1 MTPRRWLLLALAAA
15 AVLILAGRAVARAYV
30 DYEWFAALGA
40 AQVWRTRAMAI
51 AVLRLAS
58 GAAAAA
64 FVFANLYAVRRSVVS
79 LVLPRR
85 VANLEIPQEVS
96 GRWLLA
102 AVIGLSLLFGA
113 LLSLPQDD
121 WTSFL
126 LARGGV
132 PFGESDPYFNQDLGF
147 FVYWLPFETA
157 LHTWTLISILIV
169 AAIVLFLYA
178 LTPSLRWD
186 RGTLYVSAY
195 VRRHIMVLAGVLLL
209 MLAWSYRLD
218 MYTLLLDGS
227 GVDGTF
233 TWVDHVVGI
242 PGSLILAI
250 ATLGTAIVVVIFGWR
265 GQLRVAGAAIVAVLL
280 LSIVVRQ
287 GAPWFATRNVKDQA
301 VRERPYEAT
310 RAGYTRR
317 AFALDRVAAD
327 DSANGVT
334 FASLADAGRSVSS
347 WDGAALVHAAEGARP
362 VDVRL
367 GEIGWRAT
375 PAGLE
380 ALVPEHPLRPAGS
393 STEGVPWKLARVLA
407 WTADER
413 GAPMRVDENGAP
425 TNDDASL
432 GIPLVHDSAS
442 GFVVVDD
449 TAGRIPG
456 ARLDSWSARLAH
468 AWSFQRPMLLGAD
481 LPAHAK
487 LVMRRDLRGRVATLL
502 PFFAQSSS
510 VTPLV
515 VADSLLWVVD
525 LYSAS
530 GYYPLS
536 RGEMIA
542 GDHRAYWHHAA
553 TAVVVAAT
561 GRIAVVPDSTLDPM
575 ATTWVRRFPELFTTW
590 RALPAGTRAALPPAM
605 DELRAQALAL
615 GRYGTRANSDVPR
628 HRPTADGADAML
640 AGPDVPYVTPDG
652 RATAV
657 ALPLLTDRGEDV
669 RGALVGVGGER
680 RRTVWLA
687 SAGDTARWSLVLD
700 RLRTAEGTPAPGDA
714 PVLRGPVRLV
724 PTTDSRGTF
733 VQSVYA
739 WHAAGGATLQ
749 RVAALADDSPR
760 AGATFGELAGATIS
774 TATGARSAP
783 MPSGDLQT
791 QVRALYKA
799 MRDALRRGDWAAF
812 GQAFDALGRIVPPTD
827 RKP

>member
-15 AVLILAGRAVARAYV
+15 AVLLLAGRAAARAYV

-40 AQVWRTRAMAI
+40 ADVWRTRAMAI
-51 AVLRLAS
+51 AVLRVAS
-58 GAAAAA
+58 GIAAGA

-85 VANLEIPQEVS
+85 IANLEIPQEVS

-102 AVIGLSLLFGA
+102 AVLALSIVFGA

-195 VRRHIMVLAGVLLL
+195 VRRHVMVLAGVLLL

-227 GVDGTF
+227 GSDGAF
-233 TWVDHVVGI
+233 TYVDHVVGI

-250 ATLGTAIVVVIFGWR
+250 ATLGTALVVVITGWR

-280 LSIVVRQ
+280 LSLVVRQ
-287 GAPWFATRNVKDQA
+287 GAPWFATRDGTDAA
-301 VRERPYEAT
+301 VRERPYQAT

-317 AFALDRVAAD
+317 AFALDHVVVD
-327 DSANGVT
+327 DSAGGVT
-334 FASLADAGRSVSS
+334 FAALGDAARSVSS

-375 PAGLE
+375 PRGLE
-380 ALVPEHPLRPAGS
+380 ALLPEHPLRPARSAGDA
-393 STEGVPWKLARVLA
+393 TPWKLARVLA

-413 GAPMRVDENGAP
+413 GAPLRVDEGGVP
-425 TNDDASL
+425 VTDDPSL
-432 GIPLVHDSAS
+432 GVPLVHDSAS
-442 GFVVVDD
+442 GYVVVGDS
-449 TAGRIPG
+449 ANRIPG
-456 ARLDSWSARLAH
+456 ATLRSWTDRLAH
-468 AWSFQRPMLLGAD
+468 AWSFQRPALLSSD
-481 LPAHAK
+481 QPEYAK
-487 LVMRRDLRGRVATLL
+487 LVMRRDVRGRLETLL

-510 VTPLV
+510 ITPLV
-515 VADSLLWVVD
+515 VADSLLWLVD

-553 TAVVVAAT
+553 TALVVAAT
-561 GRIAVVPDSTLDPM
+561 GRVAVVPDSALDPM

-628 HRPTADGADAML
+628 HRPTADGADAIV

-657 ALPLLTDRGEDV
+657 ALPLVTDRGDDL

-687 SAGDTARWSLVLD
+687 GVGDSVHWSSVLD
-700 RLRTAEGTPAPGDA
+700 RLRASEGDPAADA
-714 PVLRGPVRLV
+714 PMLRGPVRLV
-724 PTTDSRGTF
+724 PMAGGRGAF
-733 VQSVYA
+733 VQSAYA

-749 RVAALADDSPR
+749 RVAAISADSAR
-760 AGATFGELAGATIS
+760 SAASFGQLAGAALANAS
-774 TATGARSAP
+774 GAPGAP
-783 MPSGDLQT
+783 LPAGDLRS
-791 QVRALYKA
+791 QVRALYAA
-799 MRDALRRGDWAAF
+799 MRDAMRRGDWVAF
-812 GQAFDALGRIVPPTD
+812 GQAFDALGRIVPD
-827 RKP
+827 RK

>member
-30 DYEWFAALGA
+30 DYEWFASLGA
-40 AQVWRTRAMAI
+40 AELWRTRAMAV
-51 AVLRLAS
+51 AVLRVAS
-58 GAAAAA
+58 GLAAGA

-102 AVIGLSLLFGA
+102 AVIALSLVFGA

-195 VRRHIMVLAGVLLL
+195 VRRHVMVLAGVLLL

-218 MYTLLLDGS
+218 MYTLLLQGS
-227 GVDGTF
+227 GTDGAF
-233 TWVDHVVGI
+233 TYVDHVVGI
-242 PGSLILAI
+242 PGSLVLAI
-250 ATLGTAIVVVIFGWR
+250 ATLGTALVVVIFGWR
-265 GQLRVAGAAIVAVLL
+265 GQLRVAGAAIVAVLV
-280 LSIVVRQ
+280 LSLVVRQ
-287 GAPWFATRNVKDQA
+287 GAPWFATRGVADPA
-301 VRERPYEAT
+301 LRERPYAAT

-317 AFALDRVAAD
+317 AFALDHVVVD
-327 DSANGVT
+327 DSGRGVA
-334 FASLADAGRSVSS
+334 FAALGDAARSASS
-347 WDGAALVHAAEGARP
+347 WDAAALVHAAEGARP

-375 PAGLE
+375 RFGLE

-393 STEGVPWKLARVLA
+393 TTEGVPWKLARVLA
-407 WTADER
+407 WTADDR
-413 GAPMRVDENGAP
+413 GAPVRVDESGAP
-425 TNDDASL
+425 TSDDASL
-432 GIPLVHDSAS
+432 GIPLVHDSAA
-442 GFVVVDD
+442 GYVVVDD
-449 TAGRIPG
+449 TTDRIPG
-456 ARLDSWSARLAH
+456 ASLGSWSDRLAH
-468 AWSFQRPMLLGAD
+468 AWSFQRPALLSGD
-481 LPAHAK
+481 LPPHAK
-487 LVMRRDLRGRVATLL
+487 LVMRRDLRGRVETLL
-502 PFFAQSSS
+502 PFFAQSSAI
-510 VTPLV
+510 TPLV
-515 VADSLLWVVD
+515 VADSLLWVID

-536 RGEMIA
+536 RDEMIA
-542 GDHRAYWHHAA
+542 GDHRSYWHHAA

-561 GRIAVVPDSTLDPM
+561 GRVAVVPDSTLDPM

-590 RALPAGTRAALPPAM
+590 RALPLGTRAALPPAI

-615 GRYGTRANSDVPR
+615 ARYGTRANSDVPR
-628 HRPTADGADAML
+628 HRPTADGADPL
-640 AGPDVPYVTPDG
+640 ASGPDVPFVTADG
-652 RATAV
+652 SATAV
-657 ALPLLTDRGEDV
+657 ALPLVTDRTDDV

-687 SAGDTARWSLVLD
+687 AAGDSARWSLVLD
-700 RLRTAEGTPAPGDA
+700 RLRAGEGTLVPAEA
-714 PVLRGPVRLV
+714 PVMRGPVRLV
-724 PTTDSRGTF
+724 PMTDGRGAF
-733 VQSVYA
+733 VQSAYA

-749 RVAALADDSPR
+749 RVAALAGDSVR
-760 AGATFGELAGATIS
+760 TGATFGELAGAAAGS
-774 TATGARSAP
+774 GAGARSAP
-783 MPSGDLQT
+783 LPAGDLPT
-791 QVRALYKA
+791 QVRALYQA
-799 MRDALRRGDWAAF
+799 MRDALRRGDWVAF
-812 GQAFDALGRIVPPTD
+812 GQAFDALGRIAPA